1 MDQIKIGRFITECR
15 KSRKLTQNQ
24 VAVQLGVTNK
34 AVSKWETGKSLPDV
48 SLLTPLCEIL
58 EISLNELLAGEYIS
72 DEQLKE
78 KSEEVLKE
86 VVSFKKNVTVLSLLS
101 SIVMTVGIVL
111 FFIPVIKDFT
121 ITTGIIIICTGL
133 LLLVVGLYGKIR
145 FNQT

>member
-1 MDQIKIGRFITECR
+1 MDQVKIGGFITTCR
-15 KSRKLTQNQ
+15 KEKELTQNQ

-86 VVSFKKNVTVLSLLS
+86 VVSLKKNASVLSLLS
-101 SIVMTVGIVL
+101 SIFMTVGIVL
-111 FFIPVIKDFT
+111 FFIPVIKDFA
-121 ITTGIIIICTGL
+121 ITTGIIIICAGVL
-133 LLLVVGLYGKIR
+133 LLIIGLYGKIR
-145 FNQT
+145 FNQA